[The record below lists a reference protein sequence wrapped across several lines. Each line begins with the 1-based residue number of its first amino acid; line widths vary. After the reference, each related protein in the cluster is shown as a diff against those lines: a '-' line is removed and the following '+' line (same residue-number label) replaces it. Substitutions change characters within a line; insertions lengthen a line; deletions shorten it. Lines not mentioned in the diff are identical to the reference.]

1 MYRAVITGVGGYV
14 PDYILTNEE
23 LSAMVD
29 TNDEWIVSRTGIKER
44 RILKEGTTS
53 DMAVKAIEMLLK
65 KTNTK
70 PEEVDLLLVS
80 TVSPDMKVP
89 TMVNIICDKMN
100 LVNAWGFDYQA
111 ACSGFLFGMEIVSN
125 MLSSGRYKKC
135 ILVGVDMMSSI
146 TNYKDRNTCI
156 LFGDGAGALMFE
168 PVMDS
173 EYGIIDTQN
182 YCDSTNDA
190 VNNLN
195 IKRHGSKYP
204 LTKETVDLNEQYI
217 YQDGKKVFVR
227 AVKGMADVVEEV
239 MKRNNLSKENLAW
252 MVPHQANKRII
263 DAARDRAGLTEDKV
277 MLNIQK
283 YGNTTNATIPLCLWD
298 YEKQLKKGDNLM
310 LCAFG
315 AGYTWGSAYVKWAY
329 DYKD

>member
-1 MYRAVITGVGGYV
+1 MYKAVITGVGGYV
-14 PDYILTNEE
+14 PDYVLTNEE
-23 LSAMVD
+23 LSTIVD
-29 TNDEWIVSRTGIKER
+29 TNDEWIVTRTGIKER
-44 RILKEGTTS
+44 RILKEGATS
-53 DMAVKAIEMLLK
+53 TLASKAIEELLL

-70 PEEVDLLLVS
+70 PEEVDLLIVATVTGDMRVPS
-80 TVSPDMKVP
+80 TA
-89 TMVNIICDKMN
+89 NIIQEKLN

-111 ACSGFLFGMEIVSN
+111 GCSGFLFGIEIVQRFVE
-125 MLSSGRYKKC
+125 SGRYKKC
-135 ILVGVDMMSSI
+135 ILVGADMMSSI

-156 LFGDGAGALMFE
+156 LFGDAAAAIMLE
-168 PVMDS
+168 PQENS

-182 YCDSTNDA
+182 YCNSFGGA
-190 VNNLN
+190 IENLN
-195 IKRHGSKYP
+195 VKRHGSAYP
-204 LTKETVDLNEQYI
+204 LNAVTELLDEHYV
-217 YQDGKKVFVR
+217 YQDGKKVFVK

-239 MKRNNLSKENLAW
+239 MLRNKLSKDNLAW
-252 MVPHQANKRII
+252 LVPHQANKRII

-315 AGYTWGSAYVKWAY
+315 AGYTWGAAYVKWAY
-329 DYKD
+329 

>member
-1 MYRAVITGVGGYV
+1 MINAVITGVGGYV
-14 PDYILTNEE
+14 PDYVLTNEE
-23 LSAMVD
+23 LSTMVD
-29 TNDEWIVSRTGIKER
+29 TNDEWITTRTGIKER
-44 RILKEGTTS
+44 RILKDGVTS
-53 DMAVKAIEMLLK
+53 DMAVRAIEELLI

-80 TVSPDMKVP
+80 SVSPDMAVP
-89 TMVNIICDKMN
+89 SMVSIISDKMN
-100 LVNAWGFDYQA
+100 MRKAWGVDYQA
-111 ACSGFLFGMEIVSN
+111 ACSGFLFGLEIVKN
-125 MLSSGRYKKC
+125 MVASGRYKKC

-146 TNYKDRNTCI
+146 TNYTDRNTCI
-156 LFGDGAGALMFE
+156 LFGDGAGAVMIE
-168 PVMDS
+168 PQENS

-182 YCDSTNDA
+182 YIDSSNGAID
-190 VNNLN
+190 NLN

-204 LTKETVDLNEQYI
+204 LTPETYHLNEQYI
-217 YQDGKKVFVR
+217 YQDGKKVFVK

-239 MKRNNLSKENLAW
+239 MLRNHLTKDNLAW

-283 YGNTTNATIPLCLWD
+283 FGNTTNATIPLCLWD

-329 DYKD
+329 

>member
-1 MYRAVITGVGGYV
+1 MINAVITGVGGYV
-14 PDYILTNEE
+14 PDYVLTNEE
-23 LSAMVD
+23 LSTMVD
-29 TNDEWIVSRTGIKER
+29 TNDEWIVTRTGIKER
-44 RILKEGTTS
+44 RILKNGVTS
-53 DMAVKAIEMLLK
+53 DMAVKAIEELLR

-70 PEEVDLLLVS
+70 PEEIDLLLVS
-80 TVSPDMKVP
+80 SVSPDMKVP
-89 TMVNIICDKMN
+89 TMVNIIIDKLSMTK
-100 LVNAWGFDYQA
+100 AWGFDYQA
-111 ACSGFLFGMEIVSN
+111 ACSGFLFGLEIVSN
-125 MLSSGRYKKC
+125 MVKSGRYKKT

-146 TNYKDRNTCI
+146 VNYNDRNTCI
-156 LFGDGAGALMFE
+156 LFGDGAGAIMIE
-168 PVMDS
+168 PKEDS
-173 EYGIIDTQN
+173 EFGIIDTQN
-182 YCDSTNDA
+182 YCDSSSNA
-190 VNNLN
+190 VENLN

-217 YQDGKKVFVR
+217 YQDGKKVFVK

-239 MKRNNLSKENLAW
+239 MLRNNLSKENLAW

-277 MLNIQK
+277 MLNIQR
-283 YGNTTNATIPLCLWD
+283 YGNTTNATIPLCLWE

-329 DYKD
+329 

>member
-1 MYRAVITGVGGYV
+1 MYRAVITGVGAYV
-14 PDYILTNEE
+14 PDYVLTNEE
-23 LSAMVD
+23 LSKLVD

-44 RILKEGTTS
+44 RILKDGVTS
-53 DMAVKAIEMLLK
+53 DMAVKAIEELLR
-65 KTNTK
+65 KTNTDI
-70 PEEVDLLLVS
+70 EEVDLLLVS

-89 TMVNIICDKMN
+89 TMVNIIKDKMGMKH
-100 LVNAWGFDYQA
+100 AWGFDYQA
-111 ACSGFLFGMEIVSN
+111 ACSGFLFGMEIVSS
-125 MLSSGRYKKC
+125 MLATGRYKKC

-146 TNYKDRNTCI
+146 TNYTDRNTCI
-156 LFGDGAGALMFE
+156 LFGDAAGAVMFE
-168 PVMDS
+168 PVLDS

-182 YCDSTNDA
+182 YCDSENNA
-190 VNNLN
+190 VQNLN
-195 IKRHGSKYP
+195 IKRHGSAYP
-204 LTKETVDLNEQYI
+204 LNKDTFDLNEQFI

-239 MKRNNLSKENLAW
+239 MHRNHLSKENLAW

-263 DAARDRAGLTEDKV
+263 DAARDRAGLSEDKV

-283 YGNTTNATIPLCLWD
+283 YGNTTNATIPLCLWE

-315 AGYTWGSAYVKWAY
+315 AGYTWGAAYVKWAY
-329 DYKD
+329 DPK

>member
-1 MYRAVITGVGGYV
+1 MINAVITGVGGYV
-14 PDYILTNEE
+14 PDYVLTNEE
-23 LSAMVD
+23 LSTMVD
-29 TNDEWIVSRTGIKER
+29 TNDEWIVTRTGIKER
-44 RILKEGTTS
+44 RILKNGVTS
-53 DMAVKAIEMLLK
+53 DMAVKAIEELLR

-70 PEEVDLLLVS
+70 PEEIDLLLVS
-80 TVSPDMKVP
+80 SVSPDMKVP
-89 TMVNIICDKMN
+89 TMVNIIIDKLNMTK
-100 LVNAWGFDYQA
+100 AWGFDYQA
-111 ACSGFLFGMEIVSN
+111 ACSGFLFGLEIVSN
-125 MLSSGRYKKC
+125 MVKSGRYKKT

-146 TNYKDRNTCI
+146 VNYNDRNTCI
-156 LFGDGAGALMFE
+156 LFGDGAGAIMIE
-168 PVMDS
+168 PKEDS
-173 EYGIIDTQN
+173 EFGIIDTQN
-182 YCDSTNDA
+182 YCDSSSNA
-190 VNNLN
+190 VENLN

-217 YQDGKKVFVR
+217 YQDGKKVFVK

-239 MKRNNLSKENLAW
+239 MLRNNLSKENLAW

-277 MLNIQK
+277 MLNIQR
-283 YGNTTNATIPLCLWD
+283 YGNTTNATIPLCLWE

-329 DYKD
+329 